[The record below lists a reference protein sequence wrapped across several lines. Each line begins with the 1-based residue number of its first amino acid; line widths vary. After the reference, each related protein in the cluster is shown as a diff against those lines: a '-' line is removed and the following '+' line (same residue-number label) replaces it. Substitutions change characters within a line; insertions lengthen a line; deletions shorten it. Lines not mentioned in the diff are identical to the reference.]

1 MELAIFLVLAGTA
14 LISAVAVVVNRNP
27 VSATMSLVVT
37 LVATAGLFLMLG
49 SPFLAALQILLY
61 TGAILVLFL
70 FVIMLLNVQR
80 ERATH
85 SRSSGLTWGAAVC
98 AAVLAG
104 AVMRLLWAAHSGATP
119 PPLDTEAFGL
129 EAVATELFSTYLL
142 PFEIIGLL
150 LLVAVVAA
158 SWVAK
163 RPGPGEPGDVPE
175 EPS

>member
-1 MELAIFLVLAGTA
+1 
-14 LISAVAVVVNRNP
+14 
-27 VSATMSLVVT
+27 
-37 LVATAGLFLMLG
+37 
-49 SPFLAALQILLY
+49 
-61 TGAILVLFL
+61 
-70 FVIMLLNVQR
+70 MLLNVQR

-98 AAVLAG
+98 AAIFAG
-104 AVMRLLWAAHSGATP
+104 AVMRLFWAAHSGSTP

-129 EAVATELFSTYLL
+129 KAVATELFSVYLL

-163 RPGPGEPGDVPE
+163 RPGPGEPGDVSE
-175 EPS
+175 EPQ